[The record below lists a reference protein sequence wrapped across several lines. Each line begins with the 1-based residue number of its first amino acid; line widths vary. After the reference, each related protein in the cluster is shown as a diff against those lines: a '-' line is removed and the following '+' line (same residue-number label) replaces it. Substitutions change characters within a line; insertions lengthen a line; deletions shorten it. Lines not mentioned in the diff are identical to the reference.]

1 MTHPHDESHPAPPG
15 PPHEEMPEGAE
26 AAPPGVR
33 SMALVRWALVG
44 LMAVAAVAS
53 WAYFTRSGSQAVS
66 RAAARFMCPMHPSVL
81 SERPGSCP
89 ICGMDLVP
97 IAGGEGQ
104 ASASPASTAA
114 PARKAAGKYWC
125 PMHPEVTSD
134 DPNAVCE
141 RCGGMKLVPR
151 EKGHGEQASAAQGR
165 YWCPMHPE
173 VSSDDPNAVCEKCGG
188 MKLVP
193 REQVPGLVPVDVSAD
208 RVQLIGMKT
217 AAAVEQK
224 LAPTVRTVGIVTADE
239 GSISVVSSYISGW
252 VEELMATQSGEKV
265 RKGQVLAR
273 VYSPDLA
280 TAQINYLNAIKW
292 VRDQPGGQAPA
303 TSATMESDARARLLL
318 LGIGEP
324 DIQELERN
332 RKPLRALS
340 VRAPVDGYVGRRGVQ
355 VGTYITPG
363 QELFEI
369 ADLSTV
375 WVVADV
381 YEAEIERVKVGQKAS
396 LTLQSMPGQVFLG
409 KVAFVYPVVN
419 PTSRTIQVR
428 MDFRNPGLKLRPG
441 MFADVNLDLGAV
453 EGLVIP
459 ADALVETGESQ
470 YVFVSLPG
478 GRFEPRRVRVGVRSG
493 DRVQV
498 LEGVAAGERVVT
510 TANFLIDSESRLR
523 AAIQGFSGGPEAA
536 APPAGHAH
544 GEPAAPP
551 AHDGGK

>member
-1 MTHPHDESHPAPPG
+1 
-15 PPHEEMPEGAE
+15 
-26 AAPPGVR
+26 
-33 SMALVRWALVG
+33 MALVRWALVG
-44 LMAVAAVAS
+44 LMAVAAAAS
-53 WAYFTRSGSQAVS
+53 WIYFTRSGSQAVS
-66 RAAARFMCPMHPSVL
+66 RAAASFICPMHPSVL

-97 IAGGEGQ
+97 IAGAGG
-104 ASASPASTAA
+104 SADAGAQPRAAA
-114 PARKAAGKYWC
+114 PAKAAAGKYWC
-125 PMHPEVTSD
+125 PMHPEVT
-134 DPNAVCE
+134 
-141 RCGGMKLVPR
+141 
-151 EKGHGEQASAAQGR
+151 
-165 YWCPMHPE
+165 
-173 VSSDDPNAVCEKCGG
+173 SDDPNAVCEKCGG

-217 AAAVEQK
+217 APVLQQK

-239 GSISVVSSYISGW
+239 GSIVVVTSYISGW
-252 VEELMATQSGEKV
+252 VEELMVTQSGEKV
-265 RKGQVLAR
+265 RKGQPLAR

-303 TSATMESDARARLLL
+303 AAATLESDARARLVL
-318 LGIGEP
+318 LGISDP

-332 RKPLRALS
+332 RKPLRALN
-340 VRAPVDGYVGRRGVQ
+340 VRAPADGYIGKRNAQ
-355 VGTYITPG
+355 VGMYITPG

-375 WVVADV
+375 WVIADV
-381 YEAEIERVKVGQKAS
+381 YESEIERVKVGQKSSITMQS
-396 LTLQSMPGQVFLG
+396 LPGQVFFG
-409 KVAFVYPVVN
+409 KVAFIYPVVN
-419 PTSRTIQVR
+419 PASRTIQVR

-498 LEGVAAGERVVT
+498 LEGVSAGERVVT

-523 AAIQGFSGGPEAA
+523 AAIQGFGGGPEAA
-536 APPAGHAH
+536 APPTGHAH
-544 GEPAAPP
+544 GEPPAPRP
-551 AHDGGK
+551 HGGGH